1 MVMIMCVVLIV
12 CFVWV
17 VDGFLVLFGCGVG
30 ILFVYLLLR
39 VVLCGWFYLDR
50 ILKMNQVLWIVK
62 IGLDVQQMC
71 MLVVFNNFVNINI
84 IGFKQDCV
92 SFEDL
97 LYQQVWQLGGFLLV
111 QMQLLIGLQLGIG
124 VCVVV
129 IVKNFEQGG
138 QQQIGCVLD
147 VMVNGRGFFEVQ
159 MFDGSLV
166 YICDGLFKINQDSEL
181 VINSGYLVQL
191 GIQIFEGVQLVIIGS
206 DGIIS
211 VKMVDNV
218 VLVEVGVLI
227 LIDFVNLV
235 GLQVCGENLFLEIM
249 VLGLVQNGNFGL
261 NGFGIVVQG
270 VLEGSNVNV
279 VEELVL
285 MIEIQCVYE
294 MNVKV
299 IFIIDLMF
307 GYFNNKI

>member
-1 MVMIMCVVLIV
+1 
-12 CFVWV
+12 
-17 VDGFLVLFGCGVG
+17 
-30 ILFVYLLLR
+30 
-39 VVLCGWFYLDR
+39 
-50 ILKMNQVLWIVK
+50 MNQVLWIVK

-97 LYQQVWQLGGFLLV
+97 LYQQVCQFGGVFLV
-111 QMQLLIGLQLGIG
+111 QIQLLIGLQLGIG

-129 IVKNFEQGG
+129 ILKNFEQGS
-138 QQQIGCVLD
+138 QQQIGCVFD
-147 VMVNGRGFFEVQ
+147 VMVNGCGFFEVQ
-159 MFDGSLV
+159 MFDGFLV
-166 YICDGLFKINQDSEL
+166 YICDGLFQCNQQGEL

-191 GIQIFEGVQLVIIGS
+191 GIQIFEGVQLFIIGI
-206 DGIIS
+206 DGMIS
-211 VKMVDNV
+211 VKMVDDV
-218 VLVEVGVLI
+218 VLVEIGVLI

-235 GLQVCGENLFLEIM
+235 GLQVWGENLFLEII
-249 VLGLVQNGNFGL
+249 VFGFVQNGNFGF
-261 NGFGIVVQG
+261 NGLGSVVQG

-299 IFIIDLMF
+299 IFMIDVMF
-307 GYFNNKI
+307 GYFNQNV